1 MTADPDEDALAWS
14 GETDPSHVDGPVTAR
29 PGARLVVEPH
39 ETSAPDPVTERRQA
53 PAVLLV
59 TYGILGGVYLIY
71 TLGWVTSILRLN
83 GVRLPYSDPLAE
95 IMFQLGE
102 GLALASPVLW
112 MAAVFLLTRGRK
124 PLVRLVWILV
134 GLVAVLPWPFVLGAW
149 A

>member
-1 MTADPDEDALAWS
+1 MASDTDDDALAWS
-14 GETDPSHVDGPVTAR
+14 GETDSSHVDGPAAAPPATRR
-29 PGARLVVEPH
+29 PVAERVE
-39 ETSAPDPVTERRQA
+39 APVAESTRAQT
-53 PAVLLV
+53 PAALLI

-83 GVRLPYSDPLAE
+83 GVRAPYSDPLAE

-102 GLALASPVLW
+102 GLALASPALW
-112 MAAVFLLTRGRK
+112 LAAVFLLTRGRK
-124 PLVRLVWILV
+124 PLVRLAWILV